1 MKIAIVGSGIAGMG
15 AAWALHPRHEIVVY
29 EREPRVG
36 GHANTVEAPDPIT
49 GDTIPVDTGFIVF
62 NEATYPNLIALF
74 DRLGVAVERSNMSF
88 AVSADG
94 GRLEYNGNSLL
105 TLFTHAANLLRPSHY
120 RMIGDILRFY
130 REAPSLLDGG
140 QAPDV
145 TLGDYLTRGGYG
157 HGFLYHHLLPMGAAI
172 WSATLAEM
180 MRFPAHSFVRF
191 FHNHGL
197 LRTKGR
203 PSWYTVT
210 GGSRAYV
217 RPLTA
222 PFAERVRAGCP
233 VADIRRTLA
242 GVIVRD
248 AQGHEDRFDAV
259 VLASHADQSLAVL
272 ADATPEERSVLGAF
286 RYERNRAVLHT
297 DPALM
302 PRRRRA
308 WASWNYLTNG
318 RFDDQAQVSVT
329 YWMNLLQNID
339 RRAPLFVTL
348 NPLRDPAP
356 GSVIAAFDYDHPQFD
371 HAAVAAQSRLPA
383 IQGQRGTWFCG
394 SYCGYGFHEDAL
406 AAGLAVAQAL
416 GAPRPWTV
424 RDVSPAFANATPA
437 DPAFLTAAE

>member
-1 MKIAIVGSGIAGMG
+1 MKIAIVGSGIAGLG
-15 AAWALHPRHEIVVY
+15 AAWALHPHNEIVVY
-29 EREPRVG
+29 EREPRIG
-36 GHANTVEAPDPIT
+36 GHSNTVDAPDPVT
-49 GDTIPVDTGFIVF
+49 GGTIPVDTGFIVF

-74 DRLGVAVERSNMSF
+74 DRLGVPVERSNMSF
-88 AVSADG
+88 AVSADN

-130 REAPSLLDGG
+130 REAPSLLDAGKE
-140 QAPDV
+140 PDV
-145 TLGDYLTRGGYG
+145 TLGDFLTRGGYG

-172 WSATLAEM
+172 WSATVAEM
-180 MRFPAHSFVRF
+180 MRFPARSFVRF

-203 PSWYTVT
+203 PPWYTVT

-217 RPLTA
+217 RRLTA
-222 PFAERVRAGCP
+222 PFADRVRPGCP
-233 VADIRRTLA
+233 VADIRRTAA

-248 AQGHEDRFDAV
+248 ARGNQDRFDAV
-259 VLASHADQSLAVL
+259 VLAGHADQSLAVL
-272 ADATPEERSVLGAF
+272 ADATPGERSVLGAF

-302 PRRRRA
+302 PRRQRA

-318 RFDDQAQVSVT
+318 RFDDQARVSVT

-356 GSVIAAFDYDHPQFD
+356 NSVIAAFDYDHPQFD
-371 HAAVAAQSRLPA
+371 HAAVDAQSRLA
-383 IQGQRGTWFCG
+383 SIQGQRGTWFCG

-416 GAPRPWTV
+416 GAPRPWSV

-437 DPAFLTAAE
+437 DPAFQTAAA